1 MFEGLSN
8 LQDQFFVTLAMGIGA
23 LFVVR
28 LIFLKFVHLFLRSKE
43 SKLSFQL
50 LRKHYFPSLT
60 IFLGLFLY
68 DLMAFAYDLEVYDKA
83 LNTLIL
89 LSLTWVIAK
98 TIRVVVMIVNRK
110 YDYLNNRDN
119 IRERSIHTQSL
130 FLEKVLVALVW
141 ILGVAFALLS
151 FDEVK
156 GLGTK
161 LLASA
166 GIASVVLGF
175 AAQKGLANLIAG
187 FTIAFTQPIRIDD
200 VVIVEGEWGR
210 IEEITMT
217 YVVVKIWDKRR
228 LVLPVTYF
236 TQKPFQNWTRS
247 SSDLLGVITLWADFS
262 LDVERLRKDIG
273 PIIENSKFYNNDDW
287 VLQVTEVERE
297 GMQIRILVN
306 ATDASEAWDFRCEVR
321 EKTLSLIQ
329 KTQPNALP
337 RIRLEKEG
345 PIKTAPQSV

>member
-1 MFEGLSN
+1 MFEGLS
-8 LQDQFFVTLAMGIGA
+8 QFKDHFYVTLTLGLVA
-23 LFVVR
+23 LFILRFV
-28 LIFLKFVHLFLRSKE
+28 LLKAVHFFLRSSE

-68 DLMAFAYDLEVYDKA
+68 DTLAFAYDLEVYDKFLDTA
-83 LNTLIL
+83 IL

-110 YDYLNNRDN
+110 YDYINARDN
-119 IRERSIHTQSL
+119 IKERSIHTQAI
-130 FLEKVLVALVW
+130 FLEKVLVAMVW
-141 ILGVAFALLS
+141 IVGVAFALLS
-151 FDEVK
+151 YDQVK

-236 TQKPFQNWTRS
+236 TQRPFQNWTRS
-247 SSDLLGVITLWADFS
+247 SSELIGAVVFWADYN
-262 LDVERLRKDIG
+262 LDVERLREDIR
-273 PIIENSKFYNNDDW
+273 PIIEESPYYDGQEW
-287 VLQVTEVERE
+287 GLQVTDADKD
-297 GMQIRILVN
+297 GMQIRILVH
-306 ATDASEAWDFRCEVR
+306 APDASDAWDFRCEIR
-321 EKTLSLIQ
+321 EKALALIQ
-329 KTQPNALP
+329 STQPRALP
-337 RIRLEKEG
+337 RLRLEKEEA
-345 PIKTAPQSV
+345 PKTEPQSV